1 MLRCFLKC
9 PDCWGAAMAK
19 HLKQADIDA
28 IVDII
33 RGWPKDKISWEEIC
47 EASGN
52 IIGRTPTRQTLNAHA
67 EIKVAYA
74 AKKGGLKVYGP
85 RAAMP
90 SSLAVAAQRIARL
103 QTENDELRLKNDALL
118 EQFVKWQYN
127 AYKYGVKLHQLEEN
141 LPPIDRERTEDAK

>member
-1 MLRCFLKC
+1 
-9 PDCWGAAMAK
+9 MAK

-33 RGWPKDKISWEEIC
+33 RGWPNDKISWEGIC
-47 EASGN
+47 EASAK
-52 IIGRTPTRQTLNAHA
+52 IIGKSPTRQTLNAHA
-67 EIKVAYA
+67 AIKGAYT
-74 AKKGGLKVYGP
+74 AKKNGLKVHGP
-85 RAAMP
+85 RTAMP

-118 EQFVKWQYN
+118 EQFAKWQYN
-127 AYKYGVKLHQLEEN
+127 AYKYGVKLHQLEAD